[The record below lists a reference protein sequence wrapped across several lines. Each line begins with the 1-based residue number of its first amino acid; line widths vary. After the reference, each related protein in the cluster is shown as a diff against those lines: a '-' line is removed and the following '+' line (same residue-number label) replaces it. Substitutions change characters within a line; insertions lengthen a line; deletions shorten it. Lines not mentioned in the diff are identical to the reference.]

1 MPGVRLHLTIAR
13 KLANELGSKLVDAER
28 GAYYLGATTPDI
40 RALTRW
46 DRERTH
52 FFSLNDF
59 EEQSGVHRLFEQ
71 EPRLRDVAAL
81 DTPTAAFMAGYIS
94 HLVLDE
100 DYICEVYR
108 PLFGER
114 SPLAGDAMA
123 DVMDKALQ
131 WDVEREDCQDSA
143 RIDEIRRAM
152 TETAVDVHVD
162 FIARETLLQWRDI
175 SVDLIGTPPTVER
188 LVRFLGRRMPDFQFD
203 DEDAAARFAAEIPA
217 LLQRTWEHVGV
228 ERIQEYLLGARR
240 RARTTM
246 KEYLS

>member
-13 KLANELGSKLVDAER
+13 DLADELGSRLVDAER

-52 FFSLNDF
+52 FFSLDDF

-71 EPRLRDVAAL
+71 EPKLRDASLLGA
-81 DTPTAAFMAGYIS
+81 PTAAFMAGYIS

-100 DYICEVYR
+100 DYICQIYR

-114 SPLAGDAMA
+114 SALAGDAMA

-131 WDVEREDCQDSA
+131 WDVEREDCQDSPK
-143 RIDEIRRAM
+143 IHEIRLAM
-152 TETAVDVHVD
+152 AQAAVDVNVD

-175 SVDLIGTPPTVER
+175 SVDLIGTPPSVER

-203 DEDAAARFAAEIPA
+203 DEEAAARFAAEIPA
-217 LLQRTWEHVGV
+217 LLQRTWEHVGA
-228 ERIQEYLLGARR
+228 ERIQEYLHGARS
-240 RARTTM
+240 RARNAM

>member
-13 KLANELGSKLVDAER
+13 DLANDLGSGLVDAER

-59 EEQSGVHRLFEQ
+59 DEQSGVHRLFEQ
-71 EPRLRDVAAL
+71 EPALRDASAL
-81 DTPTAAFMAGYIS
+81 DAPTAAFMAGYIS

-100 DYICEVYR
+100 DYICQIYR
-108 PLFGER
+108 PMFGER
-114 SPLAGDAMA
+114 SPLSGDAMA

-131 WDVEREDCQDSA
+131 WDVVREDCRDESK
-143 RIDEIRRAM
+143 IDEIRQTLA
-152 TETAVDVHVD
+152 EAAVEVNVD
-162 FIARETLLQWRDI
+162 FIARDTLSQWRDI
-175 SVDLIGTPPTVER
+175 SVDLIATPPSVER
-188 LVRFLGRRMPDFQFD
+188 LMRFLGRRMPEFHFD
-203 DEDAAARFAAEIPA
+203 DQEAQARFAEQIPA
-217 LLQRTWEHVGV
+217 LLQRTWEHVGS
-228 ERIQEYLLGARR
+228 ERIHEYLHGSRT
-240 RARTTM
+240 RARSAM

>member
-13 KLANELGSKLVDAER
+13 DLANDLGSGLVDAER

-59 EEQSGVHRLFEQ
+59 DDQSGVHRLFEQ
-71 EPRLRDVAAL
+71 EPALRDASVL
-81 DTPTAAFMAGYIS
+81 DAPTAAFMAGYIS

-100 DYICEVYR
+100 DYICQIYR
-108 PLFGER
+108 PMFGER
-114 SPLAGDAMA
+114 SPLSGDAMA

-131 WDVEREDCQDSA
+131 WDVEREDCRDESK
-143 RIDEIRRAM
+143 IDEIRQTLA
-152 TETAVDVHVD
+152 EAAVEVNVD
-162 FIARETLLQWRDI
+162 FIARDTLSQWRDI
-175 SVDLIGTPPTVER
+175 SVDLIATPPSVER
-188 LVRFLGRRMPDFQFD
+188 LVRFLGRRMPEFHFD
-203 DEDAAARFAAEIPA
+203 DQEAQARFAEQIPA
-217 LLQRTWEHVGV
+217 LLQRTWEHVGS
-228 ERIQEYLLGARR
+228 ERIHEYLHGSRT
-240 RARTTM
+240 RARTAM